1 MSRVLVADDDP
12 SVRFVLAK
20 AMESAGYDVLA
31 VEDGDAAVRAIDA
44 GGIDVALLD
53 VRMPGR
59 DGFAVLDYV
68 REKAAEN
75 APAILL
81 LTAADSVKN
90 AIEAMKRGAWDYLAK
105 PFDVDEVELQV
116 ARALESRRLGAEVRA
131 LKGGASARPPDP
143 GSPESGLVGKS
154 RAMREVFKAIGRVA
168 PTQET
173 VLVTGPSGSGK
184 ELVAR
189 ALHLHSPRAMGPF
202 VAINCAAI
210 PSELLESE
218 LFGATRG
225 AFTGAV
231 ADRPGKFQ
239 AAKGGTLLLDEI
251 GEMPKALQ
259 AKLLRVL
266 QSREVTP
273 LGSHRPVAID
283 VRILAAT
290 NKDLSAAVEE
300 GAFRADLYYRLKVVE
315 VAIPSLD
322 ERREDVPLLA
332 EFFARK
338 AAAES
343 GVAAKTLAPAAIAAL
358 ASRRWPG
365 NVRELENAVRRAVV
379 HARGDTLGPGDL
391 EAPPSPVSAEEE
403 ASFEG
408 LIRRKL
414 QPFVDAQSDDA
425 DGDLS
430 RTVLA
435 LVEKPL
441 IELALERTGGNQVR
455 AAKMLGLNRNTLH
468 ARIAA
473 LGIGGAA
480 APRGKA
486 KLKAK
491 KR

>member
-20 AMESAGYDVLA
+20 AMESAGYEVLA

-68 REKAAEN
+68 REKGEN

-105 PFDVDEVELQV
+105 PFDVDEVEIQV

-131 LKGGASARPPDP
+131 LKGASSRPPDP

-189 ALHLHSPRAMGPF
+189 ALHLHSPRATGPF

-251 GEMPKALQ
+251 GEMQKGLQ

-315 VAIPSLD
+315 VAVPSLD

-343 GVAAKTLAPAAIAAL
+343 GVPAKTLAPAAITAL

-379 HARGDTLGPGDL
+379 HARGDTLGPDDL
-391 EAPPSPVSAEEE
+391 EAPPPPVSAEEE
-403 ASFEG
+403 ASFEQ
-408 LIRRKL
+408 LVRRKL
-414 QPFVDAQSDDA
+414 QPFLDAHADDA
-425 DGDLS
+425 EGELY

-468 ARIAA
+468 ARIEA
-473 LGIGGAA
+473 LGIGAVA
-480 APRGKA
+480 APNGKPKSRGK
-486 KLKAK
+486 